1 MMLSVI
7 ALAVVLVAG
16 GTMAW
21 FTDEAGPVI
30 NTFEAGTVEIEL
42 CDKTISYDDNG
53 EPLKDEDENILY
65 EDFNELAQNFLN
77 VNPGDDY
84 SKIVYVKNI
93 GTKHAYVRV
102 KLTPKWSLAD
112 GKSFPEGFTA
122 ATLAPAELIELD
134 LTNWV
139 LIGDYYYYK
148 GILSANNGL
157 TTDLLT
163 GVRFAGANMPNNYQG
178 ATFTIDVEAQAI
190 QATNGAINDLW
201 KIDPVEWEVI
211 PATP

>member
-21 FTDEAGPVI
+21 FTSTPAAI
-30 NTFEAGTVEIEL
+30 TNKFEAGTLEIKLNDLVE
-42 CDKTISYDDNG
+42 DNEVEEQRVPFPEAG
-53 EPLKDEDENILY
+53 
-65 EDFNELAQNFLN
+65 FTN

-84 SKIVYVKNI
+84 SKIVYVENI
-93 GTKHAYVRV
+93 GTKRAYVRV

-112 GKSFPEGFTA
+112 GKSFPTGFGDA
-122 ATLAPAELIELD
+122 MLPPAELVELD
-134 LTNWV
+134 LNNWV

-148 GILSANNGL
+148 GILDAEEGV
-157 TTDLLT
+157 TTKLFT
-163 GVRFAGANMPNNYQG
+163 GVKFGGANMDNNYQG
-178 ATFTIDVEAQAI
+178 ATFTIDVEAQGI

-201 KIDPVEWEVI
+201 KIDPAEWKVI
-211 PATP
+211 PEPQE